1 MPETC
6 YNSSAFIVQLIGV
19 DVLKLLIRWFI
30 NALSLL
36 AATNLVKGI
45 EIIGSNGWVTLIV
58 MAAVFGI
65 VNAAIRPI
73 VQLLSLPLVVV
84 TLGLFTLVINALMLW
99 FASWLSDAV
108 FGASFHVAGF
118 WPAFWGAIVISIVS
132 WLLSIFFHDEDHSSS
147 SRRRKS
153 RR

>member
-1 MPETC
+1 M
-6 YNSSAFIVQLIGV
+6 
-19 DVLKLLIRWFI
+19 KLLIRWFI

-108 FGASFHVAGF
+108 FGAAFHVAGF

-147 SRRRKS
+147 RRRKS

>member
-1 MPETC
+1 
-6 YNSSAFIVQLIGV
+6 
-19 DVLKLLIRWFI
+19 LKLLIRWLI

-36 AATNLVKGI
+36 AAAHLVRGI

-65 VNAAIRPI
+65 VNAGIRPL
-73 VQLLSLPLVVV
+73 VQALSLPLVVV

-99 FASWLSDAV
+99 FASWLSNAV
-108 FGASFHVAGF
+108 FGAAFHVAGF

-132 WLLSIFFHDEDHSSS
+132 WLLSIFFHDDDHSTST
-147 SRRRKS
+147 RRRKS